1 MNNTHTALSTLKSF
15 FKKWSLELTILLAM
29 TSLSISENCS
39 LNLMFQKACDNDG
52 DGPKYLG
59 THCPT
64 EKDAQKTTAGNN
76 IYRQMINSF
85 TIALVHLYAGTWSD
99 SHGNRRRPLVFIPLL
114 GQIITDFGNVFCSYF
129 WSTSSLTVSLING
142 FVPGI
147 SGGRLLMFTGANA
160 YLSDTTSFEDRTFRL
175 GFVASMYLIATPV
188 GDALSGFLTVNL
200 GFIIVFLICVSING
214 VALLIGLY
222 FIEDTSVKYDPA
234 SVEKFTHQIWGNV
247 QVAIRKRPS
256 TSRKIILLA
265 LAASPLVRSPVL
277 GEQSVLYLFVRYK
290 FGWNEADFGYFAAFK
305 LAGIFC
311 GTLFSMGILS
321 KCCGMSDSMIG
332 ILASISDMAAATCY
346 IFVTSSWQMYAVPM
360 LDIFHGACQ
369 VICASIITKNIE
381 PNEFGKVQ
389 SVKAFFDSLTPFLV
403 TPLYNKVY
411 IYTFQTLPSAFF
423 IISLVF
429 GFPIL
434 IVFLV
439 IRKLDRGGKPESN
452 NNNCRESYSNF
463 NNNEAM
469 KNKGKTKQQPE
480 APSIDENN
488 MSIVTTPTIS

>member
-85 TIALVHLYAGTWSD
+85 AIALVHLYAGTWSD

-290 FGWNEADFGYFAAFK
+290 FGWNESIYGYYAAFQ
-305 LAGIFC
+305 LIGLFVGTIF
-311 GTLFSMGILS
+311 TLGFLS
-321 KCCGMSDSMIG
+321 KKLGMEDSKLGLI
-332 ILASISDMAAATCY
+332 ASAMDMVSATLY
-346 IFVTSSWQMYAVPM
+346 TLVQTSWQMCVVPVF
-360 LDIFHGACQ
+360 DVFHGAAQ
-369 VICASIITKNIE
+369 SICTSILTKHVESNELAKIT
-381 PNEFGKVQ
+381 
-389 SVKAFFDSLTPFLV
+389 SVKTFLESIVPSLA
-403 TPLYNKVY
+403 TPLYNFVY
-411 IYTFQTLPSAFF
+411 IQTFEILPGAHYLLSVCLGLPIF
-423 IISLVF
+423 IIFWS
-429 GFPIL
+429 
-434 IVFLV
+434 
-439 IRKLDRGGKPESN
+439 IRSNEAKLKLDLDQKKPSDSVNTTIESP
-452 NNNCRESYSNF
+452 
-463 NNNEAM
+463 A
-469 KNKGKTKQQPE
+469 
-480 APSIDENN
+480 
-488 MSIVTTPTIS
+488 